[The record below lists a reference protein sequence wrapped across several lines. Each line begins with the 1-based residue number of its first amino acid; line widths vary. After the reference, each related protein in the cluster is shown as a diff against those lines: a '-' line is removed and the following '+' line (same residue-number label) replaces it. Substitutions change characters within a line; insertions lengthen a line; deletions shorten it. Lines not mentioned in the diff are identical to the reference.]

1 MNQSASSDDNLRCLL
16 RNMTWPRK
24 GRSDRVPF
32 INFRWGIPRNTVP
45 RVLLPEMETAARLI
59 LSHTQLLVFG
69 GLDIT

>member
-1 MNQSASSDDNLRCLL
+1 
-16 RNMTWPRK
+16 MTWPRK

-32 INFRWGIPRNTVP
+32 INFRWGIPRNTVR